1 MHIEGLTG
9 NDLGPAFAG
18 FCMSTVGIGM
28 SKYLACHC
36 VCVCVSGIYSFNASN
51 RNRLF
56 DEHAM
61 VIVKAHG
68 RRIVDVP
75 FLQEETRD
83 SCKA

>member
-1 MHIEGLTG
+1 
-9 NDLGPAFAG
+9 
-18 FCMSTVGIGM
+18 MS
-28 SKYLACHC
+28 L
-36 VCVCVSGIYSFNASN
+36 CVCVSGIYSFNASN